1 MGRAVNIDGYVFYK
15 NAAMRGRIVQ
25 QSIIKKQSGF
35 SLAELLV
42 AMGLLVILLAGVF
55 GVLSV
60 SVSSWLQGS
69 SKTEVQQVAR
79 QAMDAMVREIQYAS
93 SITRNNAA
101 SLTITTVQAG
111 TSKTINYFLDTTA
124 SPHIIYRNDGSGARP
139 LTGGSTISVNISALT
154 FTLFP
159 ASGTPR
165 AVEIKLT
172 AQDMANPA
180 NTVQIE
186 TAVTAINIP

>member
-1 MGRAVNIDGYVFYK
+1 M
-15 NAAMRGRIVQ
+15 Q
-25 QSIIKKQSGF
+25 QLKIQNQFGF
-35 SLAELLV
+35 SLVELLV

-55 GVLSV
+55 GILSV
-60 SVSSWLQGS
+60 SVSSWMQGS

-79 QAMDAMVREIQYAS
+79 QAMDSMVREIQYAS
-93 SITRNNAA
+93 SITRNNAT

-111 TSKTINYFLDTTA
+111 TSKTINYYLDTA
-124 SPHIIYRNDGSGARP
+124 ANPHIIYRNDGSGARP

-159 ASGTPR
+159 ASGTAR

-172 AQDMANPA
+172 AQDLANPT
-180 NTVQIE
+180 NTIQLE